1 MPFLIEDPKLAAA
14 VKRRGI
20 FESVG
25 ALQQSIRSRGEIAY
39 SFSPEAEASLMRMQ
53 NNFVALRPMLVIGRN
68 QLAAIVDSV
77 RTKVLAWSL
86 ALEQEGILGGGLSFR
101 ERDRTEDS
109 SIGKEGG
116 GPDRHW
122 GSVPN

>member
-39 SFSPEAEASLMRMQ
+39 SFSPEAEASLMRIHTH
-53 NNFVALRPMLVIGRN
+53 FPPLRPMFAIAPNHLPA
-68 QLAAIVDSV
+68 LAPRV
-77 RTKVLAWSL
+77 RPNVPPWPL
-86 ALEQEGILGGGLSFR
+86 ALAPP
-101 ERDRTEDS
+101 RTLRAA
-109 SIGKEGG
+109 
-116 GPDRHW
+116 P
-122 GSVPN
+122 PPP